1 MTTCEGFTMKGED
14 ISNRLQDL
22 AVRMVKLVLA
32 LPKNQVGKHVGGQLL
47 RCGTSAGANYEEAR
61 GGQRLAD
68 FVHKLAVSWKEI
80 REACFWLKIVQR
92 TQLVK
97 PSRIDGLLS
106 EAGELSAILGKS
118 LTTAKN
124 RAKKQFLI
132 FHSPFSVP
140 HFWQVA
146 RTMRNGERK
155 TNNARGGG

>member
-1 MTTCEGFTMKGED
+1 MNNEERVLMKGED
-14 ISNRLQDL
+14 ISTRLEDL

-32 LPKNQVGKHVGGQLL
+32 LPKNQVGRHVGGQLL

-61 GGQRLAD
+61 GGQSLAD
-68 FVHKLAVSWKEI
+68 FIHKLAVAWKEI

-97 PSRIDGLLS
+97 PSRIDELLT

-124 RAKKQFLI
+124 RAKN
-132 FHSPFSVP
+132 SS
-140 HFWQVA
+140 
-146 RTMRNGERK
+146 
-155 TNNARGGG
+155 